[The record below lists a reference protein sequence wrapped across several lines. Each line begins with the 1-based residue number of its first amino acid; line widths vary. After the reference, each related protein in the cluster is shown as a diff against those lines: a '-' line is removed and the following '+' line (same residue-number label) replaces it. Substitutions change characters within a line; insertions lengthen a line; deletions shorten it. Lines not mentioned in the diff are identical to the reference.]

1 MQYLY
6 EKIVLDWEMRMMHV
20 AEHVRL
26 GDKFLKLGMFKEA
39 ELSYGKAADMVRIL
53 TPSKLESMD
62 VVARLAILGY
72 ANALL
77 FQGVNFEE
85 AANQFL
91 IGLQYFSNFPLLP
104 FEPLSFFSPT
114 SKLNTSSNNSSAE
127 ELKNVNETSS
137 SSIIVEGTGYDEVFS
152 KLETLGKLKTSNPSL
167 QFLLATQY
175 HFLGRKTE
183 AQNIFKELSVQH
195 AGTMAKP
202 ASYFL
207 TAAAAVSFVND
218 SGNHQLE
225 NTKTD
230 LLNLPMDKVVNLI
243 RQIFHP
249 QTGIKIKDRK
259 YRFKLYPK
267 CFVAS
272 DLVTLVSNMTNTD
285 RKTATLFIQKQIR
298 GRWLILHCLQD
309 HEFTDDYLFFN
320 FQEPLMAVALD
331 EKKYE
336 GNLIWETKKIY
347 AVLHATG
354 LAIFEQKGGLV
365 KKILKPLN
373 SLVKIAEDNADKQQK
388 SSITQRSFSLSSRDI
403 LNNVQEETFTCES
416 EEEFNSWTTK
426 ISLLL
431 DLNN

>member
-1 MQYLY
+1 MH
-6 EKIVLDWEMRMMHV
+6 IV
-20 AEHVRL
+20 EHVRL
-26 GDKFLKLGMFKEA
+26 GDKFLRLGMFKEA
-39 ELSYGKAADMVRIL
+39 ELSYVKASDMVRNL
-53 TPSKLESMD
+53 TPSKLESMN

-77 FQGVNFEE
+77 FQGLNFEE
-85 AANQFL
+85 AAKQFL
-91 IGLQYFSNFPLLP
+91 LGLQYFSNFPLLP
-104 FEPLSFFSPT
+104 FEPLSYFSPT
-114 SKLNTSSNNSSAE
+114 LKSNNGSSTE
-127 ELKNVNETSS
+127 DLKNVTGSS
-137 SSIIVEGTGYDEVFS
+137 SSSVDVEMNGYDEVFS
-152 KLETLGKLKTSNPSL
+152 KLEALGKLKTSNPSL
-167 QFLLATQY
+167 RFLLAAQY
-175 HFLGRKTE
+175 HFLGRKKE
-183 AQNIFKELSVQH
+183 AQNIFKELSVEH
-195 AGTMAKP
+195 ASVMAKP

-207 TAAAAVSFVND
+207 TAASSISD
-218 SGNHQLE
+218 SGNYQLE
-225 NTKTD
+225 NGNRD
-230 LLNLPMDKVVNLI
+230 LLNLQMDSVVNLI

-272 DLVTLVSNMTNTD
+272 DLVTLVSNLTNTD

-298 GRWLILHCLQD
+298 GRWLILHCMQD
-309 HEFTDDYLFFN
+309 HEFSDDYLFFN

-336 GNLIWETKKIY
+336 GNLIWENKKIY

-373 SLVKIAEDNADKQQK
+373 SLVKIEPDNNTEKQQK
-388 SSITQRSFSLSSRDI
+388 SSVTQRSFTLSSRDI
-403 LNNVQEETFTCES
+403 LNNVQEQTFTCES

-426 ISLLL
+426 ISILLE
-431 DLNN
+431 LNN